1 MQLAGK
7 SYRDIA
13 TYLNCPPGTVMS
25 RRSRAM
31 NELKRIYQEISPE
44 SFEKN

>member
-7 SYRDIA
+7 SYSDIA

-25 RRSRAM
+25 RRSRAID
-31 NELKRIYQEISPE
+31 ELRKIYQEMSPE
-44 SFEKN
+44 SFEKD